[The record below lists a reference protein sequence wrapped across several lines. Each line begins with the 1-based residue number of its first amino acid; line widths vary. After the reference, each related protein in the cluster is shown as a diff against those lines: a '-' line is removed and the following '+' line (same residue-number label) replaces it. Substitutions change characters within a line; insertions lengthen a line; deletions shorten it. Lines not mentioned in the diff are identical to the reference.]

1 MPFSNLFQKKKKDD
15 SKKSGDKKT
24 RSRATSR
31 ASQGSSEAEFAIAQ
45 AAYAYYPPDRAK
57 PYGGTSELMQP
68 PPMKTHESYASSMAA
83 SSIRPTTPGSV
94 GQDLLDSPPIEPTP
108 RHLKTRSMQDPV
120 RSMAELQRELNIKKQ
135 MLDQYH
141 QENRRLVQ
149 EKEILNTTLE
159 KREIERLKLV
169 QNFDDYLQS
178 VRATPDTLATISDRI
193 HSLKTVIH
201 DVVEDLV
208 AKADRK
214 TATKALRDT
223 FWVNMETS
231 VSKLGSPLKRRYI
244 AMLTKKYIMDQL
256 VECVFSLVTYPGLPI
271 DQAYSD
277 LFMWVEQ
284 QDEPF
289 SIRLRQ
295 EMARVV
301 ASRQKGDDTD
311 SVIKQEKERVL
322 RFLCRRLA
330 IAFPFIVN
338 FDKDEA
344 DPQKRFVA
352 RFRRIVEQAFALSL
366 AMKGQEV
373 DITTGQII
381 VGEQQF
387 DPSIMEEEEGKE
399 SGTVRFCI
407 YPPFIDRTGQRRFL
421 EKARVYCD

>member
-1 MPFSNLFQKKKKDD
+1 M
-15 SKKSGDKKT
+15 
-24 RSRATSR
+24 ATS
-31 ASQGSSEAEFAIAQ
+31 SV
-45 AAYAYYPPDRAK
+45 
-57 PYGGTSELMQP
+57 
-68 PPMKTHESYASSMAA
+68 
-83 SSIRPTTPGSV
+83 RPTTPASI
-94 GQDLLDSPPIEPTP
+94 GQDALDSSHSSLPPIEPTP

-120 RSMAELQRELNIKKQ
+120 RALAELRRELNIKKQ

-141 QENRRLVQ
+141 QENRRLVT
-149 EKEILNTTLE
+149 EKEALHTTLE

-169 QNFDDYLQS
+169 QNFDEYLQS
-178 VRATPDTLATISDRI
+178 VRATPDTLATISDKI
-193 HSLKTVIH
+193 LSLKTVIH

-214 TATKALRDT
+214 TATKTLRDK
-223 FWVNMETS
+223 FWINMEAS
-231 VSKLGSPLKRRYI
+231 ISKLGSPLKRRYI
-244 AMLTKKYIMDQL
+244 AMLTEKYIMDQL

-277 LFMWVEQ
+277 LFVWVEQ

-301 ASRQKGDDTD
+301 ATRKKGDDTD
-311 SVIKQEKERVL
+311 TVIKQEKERVL

-330 IAFPFIVN
+330 VAFPFIVN

-373 DITTGQII
+373 DITTGQIM
-381 VGEQQF
+381 VGEQPF

-399 SGTVRFCI
+399 SGIVRFCI